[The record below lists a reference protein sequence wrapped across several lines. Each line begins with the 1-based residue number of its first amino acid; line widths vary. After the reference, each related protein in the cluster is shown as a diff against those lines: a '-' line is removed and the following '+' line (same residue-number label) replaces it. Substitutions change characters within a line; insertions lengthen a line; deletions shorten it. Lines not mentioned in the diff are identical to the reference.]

1 MSVKIV
7 KKVLVNNYFT
17 FYALAFLPSLNKE
30 DAALKDSWA
39 CFTHGYT
46 ASKRDCLPWA
56 QRLAEAGIPSV
67 IFDLPGHYLGSFNEC
82 ESFEDFKAYAH
93 ETFIDA
99 FHFLSEALTQ
109 HGINMSCKRVILG
122 GHSLGAMLSLKALK
136 LNFFKKYNRIGIGVG
151 LGIAQQKTIHLFESS
166 FYEKTLN
173 IRRQLVS
180 PALDSDFVFPW
191 IKQEKLDVNIHDQ
204 RIHLIT
210 GQDDVVVAEGGMEA
224 LAFSLKSLG
233 NEVTT
238 HEPRKL
244 PHHEP
249 TMAAVHIY
257 SFLKKELNF

>member
-7 KKVLVNNYFT
+7 KKILSNDYFS
-17 FYALAFLPSLNKE
+17 FYAMAFLPS
-30 DAALKDSWA
+30 KDGGEPNQKDTWA
-39 CFTHGYT
+39 FFTHGYT

-67 IFDLPGHYLGSFNEC
+67 IYDLPGHYLGSFNEC
-82 ESFEDFKAYAH
+82 ESFEDFKNHAH

-99 FHFLSEALTQ
+99 FSFLKDSLMLEGFSTD
-109 HGINMSCKRVILG
+109 CKRVVLG
-122 GHSLGAMLSLKALK
+122 GHSLGAMLSIKALE
-136 LNFFKKYNRIGIGVG
+136 LDFFENYDRIGIGVG
-151 LGIAQQKTIHLFESS
+151 LGIGQHKTTHLFESS

-180 PALDSDFVFPW
+180 PALDSDIVFPW
-191 IKQEKLDVNIHDQ
+191 IKQEKLDANITDQ

-210 GQDDVVVAEGGMEA
+210 GQDDVVVGAGGMEA
-224 LAFSLKSLG
+224 LGFTLKGLG
-233 NEVTT
+233 NNVTT

-249 TMAAVHIY
+249 TMAATHIY
-257 SFLKKELNF
+257 SFLKKELDL